1 MTYHHLSREE
11 RYQISALLKEGLTQS
26 QIAQNLGRH
35 KATISREI
43 ARNSGLRGYRPR
55 QASLLADARAINSRN
70 ARQINHTD
78 WLSAVKHLKNQLSPE
93 QIAAEVPISHET
105 LYRYIYADKAHGGD
119 LWRHLRCQKKR
130 RKRYGSGRSRR
141 GQIIGRRSISE
152 RPALIEE
159 RHQVGHWESDTL
171 MGARHKHA
179 IVSLVERKTGY
190 AILTK
195 VDRKTS
201 DLVSGAII
209 RRLKTI
215 RTLVK
220 TITYDNG
227 KEFAEH
233 ARIDQALG
241 STGYFA
247 DPFAS
252 WQRGSNENLNG
263 LVRQYIPKK
272 RPLSTVTNTELA
284 LIENRLNNRPR
295 KRLGFKTPHE
305 LFTQELNRVA
315 LRV

>member
-11 RYQISALLKEGLTQS
+11 RYQISTLLKEGLSQS
-26 QIAQNLGRH
+26 QIALNLGRH

-55 QASLLADARAINSRN
+55 QASLLAEERACNSRN
-70 ARQINHTD
+70 ARKIDQAD
-78 WLSAVKHLKNQLSPE
+78 WLSAVRHLKRQLSPE
-93 QIAAEVPISHET
+93 QIAAELPISHET
-105 LYRYIYADKAHGGD
+105 LYRHIYADKALGGV

-130 RKRYGSGRSRR
+130 RKRYGGGRSRR
-141 GQIIGRRSISE
+141 GQIIDRRSISE
-152 RPALIEE
+152 RPAWIEE
-159 RHQVGHWESDTL
+159 RRQVGHWGGDTL
-171 MGARHKHA
+171 MGTRHRHA

-190 AILTK
+190 AVLAK

-201 DLVSGAII
+201 DLVSSAII
-209 RRLKTI
+209 RRLRSI
-215 RTLVK
+215 HSLVK

-233 ARIDQALG
+233 ARIDHALG

-272 RPLSTVTNTELA
+272 RPLSTVSDAELA
-284 LIENRLNNRPR
+284 FIENRLNNRPR
-295 KRLGFKTPHE
+295 KRLGFKTPKE

-315 LRV
+315 LRP